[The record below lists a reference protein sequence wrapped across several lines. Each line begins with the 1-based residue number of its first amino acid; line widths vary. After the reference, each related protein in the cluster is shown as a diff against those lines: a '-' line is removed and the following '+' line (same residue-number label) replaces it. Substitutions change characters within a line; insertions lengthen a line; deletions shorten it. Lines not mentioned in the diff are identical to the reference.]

1 MENNN
6 FCTYVRVSTERQ
18 GRSGLGIEAQREI
31 CNNYI
36 ASQQGTFVREFCD
49 YESGT
54 NRKRRGLI
62 AAIDF
67 CKDNNCTLVFSHLSR
82 LARDVEFTFKVV
94 NTGINVHFCDMP
106 QLNTLVLGVMA
117 TVAQYEREIIS
128 QRTKAALAESRK
140 RGILP
145 GGANEKFSMS
155 EESKKSAARKR
166 AIAVNA
172 NVIESPE
179 FAAFCRILRNNFNEL
194 AAMSTTQELFY
205 TEWETSIKL
214 HVSKDK
220 IASIINAMREANAC
234 NSELFQGID
243 FNSDK
248 IYQTV
253 RSKIQA
259 TFKSIGVYQKLNLKS
274 Q

>member
-1 MENNN
+1 MESKR

-18 GRSGLGIEAQREI
+18 GRSGLGIESQREI

-36 ASQQGTFVREFCD
+36 ASQQGDFVREFCD

-54 NRKRRGLI
+54 SRKRRGLI

-67 CKDNNCTLVFSHLSR
+67 CRVNNSTLVFAKLDR

-94 NTGINVHFCDMP
+94 NSGINVHFCDMP

-117 TVAQYEREIIS
+117 TVAQYERELIS

-140 RGILP
+140 RGIKS
-145 GGANEKFSMS
+145 GSGSEKYYMS
-155 EESKKSAARKR
+155 EAKRKEVSLKASISR
-166 AIAVNA
+166 NA
-172 NVIESPE
+172 NVIEHPE
-179 FAAFCRILRNNFNEL
+179 FAAFCRILRNSFSEL
-194 AAMSTTQELFY
+194 ASISSSDELFY
-205 TEWETSIKL
+205 TAWNTSIKL

-220 IASIINAMREANAC
+220 IASIIEAMKEANAC
-234 NSELFQGID
+234 NSELFQGVD

-259 TFKSIGVYQKLNLKS
+259 TFKSLKVYQRLNLNL
-274 Q
+274 